1 MFKKHK
7 NKNKLMELLFF
18 NKNHKNLTKN
28 DILNTLI
35 TATFQN
41 GSTTDGTP
49 FINVNLLN
57 KDFLNHA
64 IVKNIIF
71 KKDFQKTY

>member
-1 MFKKHK
+1 
-7 NKNKLMELLFF
+7 MELLFF
-18 NKNHKNLTKN
+18 NKKHKNLTEN

-57 KDFLNHA
+57 KDF
-64 IVKNIIF
+64 
-71 KKDFQKTY
+71 